1 MKKKINLT
9 LLILWMIFIFI
20 MSSFNSNDS
29 SSQSGFIV
37 SILNYIFKIDNLEL
51 LSFIIRKLAHITEYL
66 ILGILMINCL
76 KDYRIKNLFIVSILL
91 CILYSCTDEIHQLFV
106 SGRCGSVID
115 VMIDSFGII
124 LSISIYKL
132 IKNKVYRIE

>member
-1 MKKKINLT
+1 MKKKINLI

-124 LSISIYKL
+124 LSIFIYKL

>member
-1 MKKKINLT
+1 
-9 LLILWMIFIFI
+9 

-124 LSISIYKL
+124 LSIFIYKL

>member
-1 MKKKINLT
+1 MKKKINLI